1 MYISKAKLILSFSPS
16 SWMGEHLIKEKPAET
31 TTASL
36 YSLLL
41 PPIHCSK
48 WRKVEQVRNDRVAA
62 KVRRPLESLVSTT
75 LSPPSSSNSF
85 RSVAS
90 TPLKNIFQH
99 GIPYS
104 RRLSK
109 NIYILF
115 QKFIFHSKCS
125 SSFLVD
131 LWIISGKSS
140 SVLKVNENS
149 SKLV

>member
-109 NIYILF
+109 IYIYFIPKIYFSF
-115 QKFIFHSKCS
+115 QMFFF
-125 SSFLVD
+125 FL
-131 LWIISGKSS
+131 G
-140 SVLKVNENS
+140 
-149 SKLV
+149 